1 MANTCD
7 DSDSKDEN
15 LKSVPPPPTRLEGK
29 GEAGRKDDVTR
40 VRGSVARAEGWL
52 AARKRG

>member
-7 DSDSKDEN
+7 DSDSKGEN
-15 LKSVPPPPTRLEGK
+15 LKSVPPPPTRLGGK